1 MVLESGKI
9 TQEGVDRFRARLG
22 NFNRPRQYG
31 EGLFNRGEISVKG
44 TATVRLPSKTA
55 QMPG

>member
-9 TQEGVDRFRARLG
+9 TEEGFERLRSRLG

-31 EGLFNRGEISVKG
+31 VGLFNGDASRSAI
-44 TATVRLPSKTA
+44 RHFC
-55 QMPG
+55 